1 MAKKNTKINI
11 DTKNVDVKFEREN
24 GNVKLDYD
32 SKNLDVSVEK
42 TENGT
47 EVKVDA
53 EKGILKTIG
62 KIIGRVLLRRLK

>member
-1 MAKKNTKINI
+1 MAKKNAKINI
-11 DTKNVDVKFEREN
+11 DTENVDVKFEREN

-42 TENGT
+42 TESGT

-53 EKGILKTIG
+53 EKGIFKTIG